1 MVSAEL
7 RFLQGKRKEY
17 SKDIHMDL
25 CRSVMPVL
33 TLTYVIGSVPMV
45 SGGGSYL
52 PIRVLI
58 ICRREGGKRLKSP
71 LNPSIPSST
80 PIHLSFISSMSSLR
94 LFSSPEFTFQT
105 RKFIRYNLNLLYRSL
120 HSLIHPPRVPALCF
134 ERENG
139 SPASDLECTE
149 GVLSRTRVQ

>member
-1 MVSAEL
+1 MVSTEL

-33 TLTYVIGSVPMV
+33 TLMYVIGSVPMV
-45 SGGGSYL
+45 SGGSSYL

-94 LFSSPEFTFQT
+94 LFSSPESTFQT
-105 RKFIRYNLNLLYRSL
+105 RKFIRYNLNLLYPL